1 MKTIDLNFNQINL
14 NGTDSGI
21 NVGQQL
27 ATLLMNSESSGN
39 ALKLYGWATK
49 LYAKEALELD
59 DQDVRLFTDT
69 VSKLKLPIWFEAA
82 ILKAL

>member
-1 MKTIDLNFNQINL
+1 MKTINLNFTQTNL

-27 ATLLMNSESSGN
+27 ATLLMNAESNGN
-39 ALKLYGWATK
+39 ALKFHSWATK
-49 LYAKEALELD
+49 LYALESLELD
-59 DQDVRLFTDT
+59 DQDFKLFNDT
-69 VSKLKLPIWFEAA
+69 VAKLKLPVWFEAA